1 MFLSERTAGRIL
13 TELKQKG
20 LCSGGDAKLALASL
34 PVKLPAQQKA
44 ASFRARLAPSAA
56 DEMLIEDLTVSLS
69 YGPEFSSAP

>member
-34 PVKLPAQQKA
+34 PVKLPVQQKA
-44 ASFRARLAPSAA
+44 ASFRARLAPS
-56 DEMLIEDLTVSLS
+56 VC
-69 YGPEFSSAP
+69 